1 MRAKFCCLRNST
13 TTFQEAAGT
22 PYIQEMHCQL
32 YSRYDVQE
40 VWGEE
45 DVAPAG
51 LGVRDPQLPLH
62 LSALPGLQVGPTLRQ
77 YFTSYQRL

>member
-22 PYIQEMHCQL
+22 PYIQEMHGQL

-40 VWGEE
+40 VRSEE

-51 LGVRDPQLPLH
+51 LGVRDPQLPLY
-62 LSALPGLQVGPTLRQ
+62 LSALPGLQVGPILRQ
-77 YFTSYQRL
+77 YFTS